1 MLRGD
6 EPSEG
11 LEGLLQLLC
20 SSLLFHRHIRLG
32 WARSALSSSETEV
45 RIDLSPSYPL
55 VAADRDDSLRS
66 HPISPLLLT
75 GFGLLP
81 VPGLSDCSSAAS
93 LTLALTPLSAISLSV
108 AASLLDAPF
117 SCSSPFS
124 GPFAPMRSALE
135 SPDSGLLRTFPSAIP
150 IGVSSSTAPIL
161 GPCSGCRLSP
171 GLLSP
176 FSCRSRS
183 RRCVGWPPVALSG
196 PNSAS
201 ASPSQTVEP
210 RER

>member
-6 EPSEG
+6 EG
-11 LEGLLQLLC
+11 LEGDIC
-20 SSLLFHRHIRLG
+20 SSLLFHHTL
-32 WARSALSSSETEV
+32 RSVRSLLLETEV

-55 VAADRDDSLRS
+55 VTADRDDSLRS
-66 HPISPLLLT
+66 HPISPLLL
-75 GFGLLP
+75 LRSP
-81 VPGLSDCSSAAS
+81 LSDCSSAAS
-93 LTLALTPLSAISLSV
+93 LTLALTLLSAISLSV
-108 AASLLDAPF
+108 AASLLVAPF

-135 SPDSGLLRTFPSAIP
+135 SPDSGLLRTFPFAIP

-176 FSCRSRS
+176 FSF
-183 RRCVGWPPVALSG
+183 GQGPVVVLAGLRL
-196 PNSAS
+196 P
-201 ASPSQTVEP
+201 
-210 RER
+210 